1 MHSSRYINQTIVN
14 NTELNQEE
22 IGLDFD
28 PDEYADWT
36 MKYQTTIDEVLM
48 GDDVGHISTRD
59 LIFWSFQ
66 IARGS
71 NFLASTKVLCIYLR
85 HVHRLSN
92 TLRVYLIVHFTYT
105 DQNHL
110 NY

>member
-71 NFLASTKVLCIYLR
+71 NFLASAKVLCIYLR